1 MDTICRND
9 VVCCQT
15 QEHEASVHLERGHRQ
30 TPSGTINSDEFRSI
44 HRRRA
49 AYIASNRLPGS
60 VLLARERLVERLR
73 GVSVSGNRY
82 TRHKTLH

>member
-1 MDTICRND
+1 MNTICRND

-15 QEHEASVHLERGHRQ
+15 QEHEASVYLERCHRP

-49 AYIASNRLPGS
+49 AYIGSNGLPGS

-82 TRHKTLH
+82 TRHKT